1 MFYIKRTKRIVFLY
15 GLFWN
20 LLTLQERD
28 TKHFI
33 FDENLIGYETVCRQN
48 IYKFDYKFLGYHHFS
63 KLLLYSNCQLLFV
76 VQDYW
81 FSLNWTLNQI
91 FLHYIDNVGCRWTI
105 FVAIDTGSIFTFA
118 IIHQIRYSQIGNDV
132 WKKIAENSKQFSIV
146 RGISKFFI
154 EVDFFPFFI
163 ICKKRGTIVFWDSS
177 SAIYFPY
184 A

>member
-1 MFYIKRTKRIVFLY
+1 M
-15 GLFWN
+15 
-20 LLTLQERD
+20 
-28 TKHFI
+28 
-33 FDENLIGYETVCRQN
+33 
-48 IYKFDYKFLGYHHFS
+48 GYHHFS

-91 FLHYIDNVGCRWTI
+91 FLHYIDNVGMSMNYFCSNWITI
-105 FVAIDTGSIFTFA
+105 YIWLSFA

-146 RGISKFFI
+146 RGISKFLI

-163 ICKKRGTIVFWDSS
+163 ICKKRETIVFSDSS